1 MKILILPS
9 LHSPSHW
16 LDDSEHLWLTAC
28 PSTTKT
34 SASRQCPDQH
44 QDYPGQFLGKWALP
58 SGSRLEHEVLGSPV
72 SLCPALD
79 PGEPREASVILLTS
93 TPLVPC
99 ESFLSPG
106 CKLRRNT

>member
-1 MKILILPS
+1 MIQSICGLQRALP
-9 LHSPSHW
+9 PPK
-16 LDDSEHLWLTAC
+16 A
-28 PSTTKT
+28 

-99 ESFLSPG
+99 ESFLSLAASCGETLESFVLHAHVLKIPSP
-106 CKLRRNT
+106 